1 MTRPDLS
8 DAKLVALLAAAACAI
23 GLWFALRAWLP
34 QPWRTPGSPQ
44 LYLAGVAGALLLLV
58 PAAFSLAK
66 RAGRSRNPVG
76 WFNAHVVCSTLGM
89 VLIAAHSGAF
99 LRRPPALL
107 LLALV
112 ALAVLGTWARIAGAR
127 RMAATF
133 ASRLPGFG
141 VPDAATR
148 ERLKAILA
156 EKRRLLAELAPGARE
171 GTFSVTLPLLA
182 VRPRLA
188 GARLALAV
196 LLAGL
201 LALIGRHLAPALR
214 VPLNA
219 LALLGRHGLELAGAL
234 ENLLLLLRR
243 QPLEA
248 LVRGVELAFPLLGQ
262 RLPPP
267 EVLRDASPIGRRHVA
282 QPLLILARGLPLLGR
297 ETLPV
302 AVVLDRSLPLLGR
315 HLLPLL

>member
-156 EKRRLLAELAPGARE
+156 EKRRLLAELAPDARE

-182 VRPRLA
+182 ARPRRALA
-188 GARLALAV
+188 YLRLARTEADLLGTRRGVGMAQAWWRPLHLALAWLFV
-196 LLAGL
+196 LGVAAHVVTVTFFAGYV
-201 LALIGRHLAPALR
+201 ADYGPVHWWHLKAW
-214 VPLNA
+214 
-219 LALLGRHGLELAGAL
+219 
-234 ENLLLLLRR
+234 
-243 QPLEA
+243 
-248 LVRGVELAFPLLGQ
+248 
-262 RLPPP
+262 
-267 EVLRDASPIGRRHVA
+267 
-282 QPLLILARGLPLLGR
+282 
-297 ETLPV
+297 
-302 AVVLDRSLPLLGR
+302 
-315 HLLPLL
+315 